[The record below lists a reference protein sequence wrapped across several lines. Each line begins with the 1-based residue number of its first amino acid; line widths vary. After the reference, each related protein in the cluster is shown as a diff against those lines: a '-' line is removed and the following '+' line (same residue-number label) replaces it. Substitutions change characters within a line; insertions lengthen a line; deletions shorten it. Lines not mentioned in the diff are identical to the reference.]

1 LRHRPRNA
9 GATIE
14 QACAASVGKRDEK
27 TMLKK
32 MLAKEIQG
40 TGGGDKIVGTD
51 ENDVIR
57 AGAGNDRVDAGFGQD
72 EVDGGDGDDVLYG
85 DDGDDSLNGGRGA
98 DILVGGHG
106 SDFLD
111 IRFDPSEAPS
121 ADLLYGGTGG
131 DVYGIDHA
139 GDIVFEEAESTHYPD
154 MAMVRI
160 ENGGWYAHANVEV
173 IFAVSDTV
181 TFLVGNA
188 GDNEIHGGAG
198 DELLLGGAG
207 NDRIFGGGEG
217 EPFGGNDSMFGEDGN
232 DSLFGVFGNDY
243 LAGGAGFDRLYGGDG
258 ADALYGED
266 GDDLLHG
273 GEDFVTD
280 ILVGGAGNDELY
292 GAGGMGDYDLMDGGS
307 GDDAYYVDTPADLT
321 FEAAGGGYDT
331 VYATI
336 EGAGVYLYAHV
347 DALYVWGNTS
357 FGVGNELGNFISA
370 RDLQGNAASANNV
383 ALLGGAGHDLIW
395 GNDVTNGI
403 YGEDGN
409 DNLYGYGGNDVIDGG
424 TGRDFIDGGAGNDIM
439 VGGAAGDRFYV
450 RASGASSIDY
460 ILDFEDGLDQIQI
473 HGYTDFA
480 ALQPH
485 ISQQGADAVI
495 EYATGQ
501 FLVIQNLNIASL
513 SGADFVM

>member
-1 LRHRPRNA
+1 MS
-9 GATIE
+9 GE
-14 QACAASVGKRDEK
+14 
-27 TMLKK
+27 TMSKK
-32 MLAKEIQG
+32 MLTKEIHG
-40 TGGGDKIVGTD
+40 TDADDKIVGTD
-51 ENDVIR
+51 EGDVIR

-85 DDGDDSLNGGRGA
+85 DDGDDSLSGGRGT
-98 DILVGGHG
+98 DTLVGGPG
-106 SDFLD
+106 TDSLD

-121 ADLLYGGTGG
+121 ADLLYGGIG
-131 DVYGIDHA
+131 DDFYGIDHS
-139 GDIVFEEAESTHYPD
+139 GDIVFEQADSPGLSLYGRDTVS
-154 MAMVRI
+154 VRI
-160 ENGGWYAHANVEV
+160 QNGGWYAHANVEN
-173 IFAVSDTV
+173 IRAASDTV

-188 GDNEIHGGAG
+188 SDNEIYGGAA

-207 NDRIFGGGEG
+207 NDRIYGGGDG

-232 DSLFGVFGNDY
+232 DWLFGVFGNDY
-243 LAGGAGFDRLYGGDG
+243 LAGGAGFDLLYGGDG

-280 ILVGGAGNDELY
+280 IMVGGAGNDELY
-292 GAGGMGDYDLMDGGS
+292 GAGGLGDYDLMDGGS
-307 GDDAYYVDTPADLT
+307 GDDIYHVDTPADLT

-331 VYATI
+331 VYARI

-370 RDLQGNAASANNV
+370 RDLQGNAASENNV
-383 ALLGGAGHDLIW
+383 ALLGGAGHDMIW

-409 DNLYGYGGNDVIDGG
+409 DSLYGYGGNDVIDGG

-450 RASGASSIDY
+450 KALGASSIDY
-460 ILDFEDGLDQIQI
+460 ILDFEDGVDQIQI

-485 ISQQGADAVI
+485 ITQQGADAVI

-513 SGADFVM
+513 SGADFVI